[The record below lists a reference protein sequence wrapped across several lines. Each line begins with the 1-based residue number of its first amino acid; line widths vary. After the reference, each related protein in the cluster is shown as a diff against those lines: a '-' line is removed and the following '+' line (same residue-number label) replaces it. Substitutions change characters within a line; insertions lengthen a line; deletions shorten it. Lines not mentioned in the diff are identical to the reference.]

1 MKFYQKQISGF
12 SLIEVLVVLGIAS
25 VILLGT
31 FTILSVSTQSSQIV
45 KSSFS
50 EKDLR
55 IVLGRVLGN

>member
-1 MKFYQKQISGF
+1 MKFHQKQISGF